1 MSRKPDSK
9 IKDDILE
16 SVLSAIREK
25 GLNNLSLRDIARETG
40 VSARML
46 IYHFESFENLINSVF
61 IHLSVRHKN
70 ILKTILTENAGKSPG
85 QISEIFI
92 ETIFADDNRD
102 SLLLFLE
109 LYTSGLR
116 DTGKYSEFYGEVL
129 HNWISEIEKYLLKQ
143 YGGEARRYATIIVS
157 LSRGLMLDW
166 LATGDKKRM
175 IESSYLFLSLFEKS
189 GISRKI

>member
-9 IKDDILE
+9 IKDEILE
-16 SVLSAIREK
+16 CVLSAIKEK

-61 IHLSVRHKN
+61 IHLSIRHKD
-70 ILKTILTENAGKSPG
+70 ILKTILSENAGKSPG

-109 LYTSGLR
+109 LYTRGLR
-116 DTGKYSEFYGEVL
+116 DTNKYSEFYNEVL
-129 HNWISEIEKYLLKQ
+129 HNWISEIEKYLLKL
-143 YGGEARRYATIIVS
+143 YGGEAREYATIIVS

-175 IESSYLFLSLFEKS
+175 IKSSFLFLSLFEKS
-189 GISRKI
+189 GDRRKI

>member
-9 IKDDILE
+9 IKDEILE

-61 IHLSVRHKN
+61 IHLSIRHKN
-70 ILKTILTENAGKSPG
+70 ILKTILSENAGKSPG
-85 QISEIFI
+85 TISEIFI
-92 ETIFADDNRD
+92 DTIFANDNRD

-116 DTGKYSEFYGEVL
+116 DTGKYSGFYDEVL
-129 HNWISEIEKYLLKQ
+129 HNWIGEIEKYLLNH
-143 YGGEARRYATIIVS
+143 YGGEARIYATIIVS

-166 LATGDKKRM
+166 LATGDKKRI
-175 IESSYLFLSLFEKS
+175 IESSYMFLSLFGKS
-189 GISRKI
+189 KERHKT